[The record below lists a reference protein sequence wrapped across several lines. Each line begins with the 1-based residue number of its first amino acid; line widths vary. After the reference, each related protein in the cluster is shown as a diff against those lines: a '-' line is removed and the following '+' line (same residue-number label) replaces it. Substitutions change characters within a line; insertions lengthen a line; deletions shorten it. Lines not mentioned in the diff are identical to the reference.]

1 MAARETVKRY
11 VLFII
16 SLFFSAMG
24 VAVTKRGELGVSP
37 ISSVANVISEVPGA
51 PSLGTL
57 LIIWN
62 TVLLLG
68 QIVLLRRD
76 FKAVQLLQLPLS
88 VVFGVFT
95 DLGMRIAAFIPAES
109 YAARI
114 FSVAAGTVILAFGIS
129 LAVTANVVMNS
140 GEAFVKAVSD
150 ITGKNFGNLK
160 VAFDV
165 LCVALSVVLSL
176 LLFNGKIVGTREG
189 TLIAA
194 VFTGLSV
201 KAFVKITGKL
211 ERFLKA

>member
-1 MAARETVKRY
+1 MTAKETVKRY
-11 VLFII
+11 ALFII

-37 ISSVANVISEVPGA
+37 ISSVPNVISEVPGA
-51 PSLGTL
+51 LSLGTL

-68 QIVLLRRD
+68 QIVLLRRN

-109 YAARI
+109 YAARL

-176 LLFNGKIVGTREG
+176 LLFKGKIVGTREG

>member
-1 MAARETVKRY
+1 
-11 VLFII
+11 
-16 SLFFSAMG
+16 MG

-62 TVLLLG
+62 AVLLLG
-68 QIVLLRRD
+68 QIVLLRRS

-88 VVFGVFT
+88 AVFGLFT
-95 DLGMRIAAFIPAES
+95 DLGMKIAALIPAES
-109 YAARI
+109 YAARL
-114 FSVAAGTVILAFGIS
+114 FSVAAGTAILAFGIS
-129 LAVTANVVMNS
+129 LAVTADAVMNS

-194 VFTGLSV
+194 VFTGILV
-201 KAFVKITGKL
+201 KGFLKITSKL
-211 ERFLKA
+211 EQYLKA

>member
-1 MAARETVKRY
+1 
-11 VLFII
+11 
-16 SLFFSAMG
+16 MG

-62 TVLLLG
+62 AVLLLG
-68 QIVLLRRD
+68 QIVLLRRS

-88 VVFGVFT
+88 VVFGLFT
-95 DLGMRIAAFIPAES
+95 DLGMKIAALIPAES
-109 YAARI
+109 YAARL
-114 FSVAAGTVILAFGIS
+114 FSVAAGTAILAFGIS
-129 LAVTANVVMNS
+129 LAVTADAVMNS

-194 VFTGLSV
+194 VFTGILV
-201 KAFVKITGKL
+201 KGFLKITSKL
-211 ERFLKA
+211 EQYLKA

>member
-1 MAARETVKRY
+1 MTAKETFKRY
-11 VLFII
+11 TLFII

-62 TVLLLG
+62 AVLLLG
-68 QIVLLRRD
+68 QIVLLRRS

-88 VVFGVFT
+88 AVFGLFT
-95 DLGMRIAAFIPAES
+95 DLGMKIAALIPAES
-109 YAARI
+109 YAARL
-114 FSVAAGTVILAFGIS
+114 FSVAAGTAILAFGIS
-129 LAVTANVVMNS
+129 LAVTADAVMNS

-194 VFTGLSV
+194 VFTGILV
-201 KAFVKITGKL
+201 KGFLKITSKL
-211 ERFLKA
+211 EQYLKA

>member
-1 MAARETVKRY
+1 
-11 VLFII
+11 
-16 SLFFSAMG
+16 MG
-24 VAVTKRGELGVSP
+24 VAVTKRGQLGVSP

-62 TVLLLG
+62 AVLLLG
-68 QIVLLRRD
+68 QIVLLRRS

-88 VVFGVFT
+88 VVFGLFT
-95 DLGMRIAAFIPAES
+95 DLGMKIAALIPAEN
-109 YAARI
+109 YAARL
-114 FSVAAGTVILAFGIS
+114 FLVAAGTAILAFGIS
-129 LAVTANVVMNS
+129 LAVTADAVMNS

-176 LLFNGKIVGTREG
+176 LLFDGKIVGTREG

-194 VFTGLSV
+194 VFTGILV
-201 KAFVKITGKL
+201 KGFLKITSKL
-211 ERFLKA
+211 EQYLKG